1 MTILRI
7 LAKIFNVCLWL
18 CIAPIMFVFWLF
30 IFAPVLLF
38 IITIV
43 NIIEFGNYGVDA
55 SFVPYDIILC
65 FFWLFVM
72 WNPDA
77 AEDYV

>member
-7 LAKIFNVCLWL
+7 LAKVFTGCLWIL
-18 CIAPIMFVFWLF
+18 IAPIMFVFWLF

-38 IITIV
+38 MITIV
-43 NIIEFGNYGVDA
+43 NIIEFGNHGKD
-55 SFVPYDIILC
+55 SLWMPYDIILW

-72 WNPDA
+72 WDLDK

>member
-1 MTILRI
+1 MKILRI
-7 LAKIFNVCLWL
+7 LAKVFTGCLWIL
-18 CIAPIMFVFWLF
+18 IAPIMFGFWLF

-38 IITIV
+38 MITIV
-43 NIIEFGNYGVDA
+43 NIIEFGNYGND
-55 SFVPYDIILC
+55 SLWMPYDIILW

-72 WNPDA
+72 WNPDK